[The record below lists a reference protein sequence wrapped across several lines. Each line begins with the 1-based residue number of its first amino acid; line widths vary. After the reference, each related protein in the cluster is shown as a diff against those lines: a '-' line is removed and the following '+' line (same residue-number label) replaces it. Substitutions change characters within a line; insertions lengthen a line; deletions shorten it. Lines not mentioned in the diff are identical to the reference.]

1 MKKFT
6 NQNILVCRVMII
18 INNGKALLIFFFF
31 FKKREL
37 RKQVSGKETDNIIL
51 VFIFPEYVHLIQ

>member
-18 INNGKALLIFFFF
+18 INNGRALLIFLFFF
-31 FKKREL
+31 FKERA
-37 RKQVSGKETDNIIL
+37 KETGLRQRD
-51 VFIFPEYVHLIQ
+51 E

>member
-18 INNGKALLIFFFF
+18 INNGRALLIFFFF
-31 FKKREL
+31 LKREL
-37 RKQVSGKETDNIIL
+37 RKQVSGKGTNNIIL
-51 VFIFPEYVHLIQ
+51 VFVFPEYVHLIQ